1 MMTASLHYN
10 TVILRGYCCSGYST
24 SGPAG
29 RCQGQARRPGW
40 SLKWVLLP
48 FWVPH
53 VPNQTMFIGKIA
65 IRQGTYD
72 RDKPSRVAKS
82 YPLGGTPKGP
92 SPNSHETGP
101 MERNVRC
108 PVGSFA
114 TSWLQSCLRG
124 VKTNHCFEHLCASHD
139 AFHCFQHGCASLSN
153 VWPSS
158 LL

>member
-1 MMTASLHYN
+1 M
-10 TVILRGYCCSGYST
+10 
-24 SGPAG
+24 
-29 RCQGQARRPGW
+29 
-40 SLKWVLLP
+40 KWVFLP

-65 IRQGTYD
+65 TRQGTYD
-72 RDKPSRVAKS
+72 CDKPSSVAKS

-101 MERNVRC
+101 MERNIRC

-139 AFHCFQHGCASLSN
+139 VSSMDVQVSQMCGHCPCYK
-153 VWPSS
+153 PSKG
-158 LL
+158 LQDFPKLRRRDLDARW